1 MNKMEKSTKDI
12 SKRLNVTRESRELIL
27 KKSRDVIT
35 LASTAIINAHRKDL
49 KTAKNNVKK
58 AEKVLKELKKKSQTS
73 TARYII
79 SPETE
84 VVEAIVFIKIIEKK
98 DIPTQKELNVNDA
111 SYLLGLLD
119 CVGEIKRLVLDS
131 IRTGN
136 LEDAKMLFEIME
148 RIYLTILPLATFD
161 KVVDGGLRRKLDV
174 SRSLIESVRAVIT
187 EEVRREELIK
197 QMKNRQ

>member
-1 MNKMEKSTKDI
+1 MNKIDKSTTDI

-35 LASTAIINAHRKDL
+35 LASTSIINAHRKDL
-49 KTAKNNVKK
+49 KTAKNNVKE
-58 AEKVLKELKKKSQTS
+58 AEKILKELKKKSQPN

-84 VVEAIVFIKIIEKK
+84 VVEARVFIKIIEKK
-98 DIPTQKELNVNDA
+98 EIPSQKELDVNDA

-119 CVGEIKRLVLDS
+119 CVGEIKRLILDS
-131 IRTGN
+131 IRTDK
-136 LEDAKMLFEIME
+136 LEDAKMLFEVME
-148 RIYLTILPLATFD
+148 QIYLTILPLATFD
-161 KVVDGGLRRKLDV
+161 KIVDGLRRKLDV
-174 SRSLIESVRAVIT
+174 SRSLIESVRSIIT

-197 QMKNRQ
+197 QMKER